1 MNLLA
6 RKKRGSGESIS
17 SKNRELM
24 IAKVFAESIQDKC
37 CMLQSNNDNVWMI
50 ILAAFLSFISAVAIQ
65 FLVRRFDNRD
75 NDLDRLKQLN
85 RDSFNS
91 IGRINNSMFGVIN
104 TLLGN
109 IETLRHIE
117 NSPVFV
123 GSNKKLS
130 INLTTA
136 LPKTVVLIENITMIP
151 IFQAGISKR
160 LEQIYTGVGAL
171 NEYEKEFR
179 DYYGRISDIVMTN
192 GEQLYEDVF
201 REGTNRDT
209 KAMAQKLIGFN
220 EMVMDV
226 CIELIC
232 FVGILNKQYS
242 AEFIKMNSR
251 SVAKLKTVLNDI
263 NVFEPDQKE
272 LSKSVYSYKKR
283 QKITKKK

>member
-1 MNLLA
+1 
-6 RKKRGSGESIS
+6 
-17 SKNRELM
+17 M